1 MGRLIQEIG
10 EFLLLWWGFFTRHA
24 KSSFIGFENFKSGL
38 AEALYRQRGKL
49 ARPFIHSGMFSLTVL
64 GIMLGPVIADN
75 LPQEN
80 TYVLSS
86 KTESVLSATTEL
98 STSISEKGRTEILE
112 YTVQPGDTLSSIAK
126 KFGISQETIM
136 WQNKLT
142 KKSILNPG
150 QKLEILPVTGVAHKV
165 QRGDTIY
172 SIAKKYGAEP
182 QAIVDFPFNTFVNDE
197 TFALAVGQ
205 IIIVPDGEPPAVAPS
220 SSAIVR
226 LTPDAGT
233 VSASGQFIWPTSGR
247 ITQGFIWYHEAIDI
261 ANSSAPPILAA
272 DAGKVV
278 VAGWPDRVG
287 YGNRVIIDHGNGY
300 VTLYAHLAQI
310 YVVAGQTVKRG
321 DIIGKMGSTG
331 RSTGTHLHFEVRKNG
346 VRIDPLQILK

>member
-1 MGRLIQEIG
+1 MNQLLEDLS
-10 EFLLLWWGFFTRHA
+10 EFCRLWWNFVSRHVRTSFF
-24 KSSFIGFENFKSGL
+24 GFENFKAHF

-75 LPQEN
+75 LPQN
-80 TYVLSS
+80 NVWQIHPAA
-86 KTESVLSATTEL
+86 SVLSATTEVA
-98 STSISEKGRTEILE
+98 TSISEKGRADIFE
-112 YTVQPGDTLSSIAK
+112 YTVQKGDTLSSIAD
-126 KFGISQETIM
+126 KFGISQETII
-136 WQNKLT
+136 WQNHLSKR
-142 KKSILNPG
+142 SILKPG
-150 QKLEILPVTGVAHKV
+150 QKLQILPVTGVAYKV

-172 SIAKKYGAEP
+172 SIAKKYSAEP

-205 IIIVPDGEPPAVAPS
+205 IIIVPDGKPPAVAPG

-247 ITQGFIWYHEAIDI
+247 ISQGFVWYHKAIDI
-261 ANSSAPPILAA
+261 ANKSTPNVLAA
-272 DAGKVV
+272 DSGKIL

-321 DIIGKMGSTG
+321 DVIGKMGSTG

-346 VRIDPLQILK
+346 VNINPLHVLK